1 MVRRPIR
8 ARRNH
13 RGRSSLRSHRRR
25 HACHGGTSRLDA
37 RQGSL
42 RVPHRRRALVGLA
55 AAGLRPLLPLIH
67 FGFSPDIRPRIDDES
82 VTIRHLH
89 SRQRARVDH
98 CVSFTRPLRYSTYA
112 VGSPPLAS
120 CAMELITILNRCYR
134 FRGFVYQHAHFSA
147 DKKSIEVA
155 VRPRKGSAAVC
166 SRCHLPAPGY
176 DQLAERRFEFIPIW
190 GFFVFLLYTMR
201 RVDCR
206 RCDAVVV
213 EEVPWG
219 DGKRTLTKVYMLFL
233 ARWARRLSWKETAE
247 AFRTSWEK
255 VFDAVEHIVTW
266 GLEHRTLGQIDAI
279 GVDEIQYA
287 KGHKYLTL
295 VYQIDIGITRLLWVG
310 KERTIE
316 SFQGFFT
323 AMGQE
328 VVCKICFVCSDMW
341 EPYLKLI
348 RERCS
353 EALHILDRFHIV
365 SNMNKAL
372 DKVRAEETS
381 RMKREGRD
389 PVLKK
394 SRWLLLKRS
403 ENLKE
408 EQHFRLRDLL
418 RYNLKTVRAYLLK
431 EAFQQLWDYNSPAW
445 AGKFLDEWCRQTMRS
460 RIEPLKKIARSLLQ
474 HRPLI
479 LNYFRAQKTLSSGVV
494 EGLNNKAKV
503 TMRKSYGFRTYRVLE
518 LALYHSLGKL
528 PEPESPTISS
538 DDPFF

>member
-1 MVRRPIR
+1 
-8 ARRNH
+8 
-13 RGRSSLRSHRRR
+13 
-25 HACHGGTSRLDA
+25 
-37 RQGSL
+37 
-42 RVPHRRRALVGLA
+42 
-55 AAGLRPLLPLIH
+55 
-67 FGFSPDIRPRIDDES
+67 
-82 VTIRHLH
+82 
-89 SRQRARVDH
+89 
-98 CVSFTRPLRYSTYA
+98 
-112 VGSPPLAS
+112 
-120 CAMELITILNRCYR
+120 MELITILNACHR
-134 FRGFVYQHAHFSA
+134 FRGFVYHRATFSP
-147 DKKSIEVA
+147 DHKSIEIS
-155 VRPRKGSAAVC
+155 VRPRKGSTAVC
-166 SRCHLPAPGY
+166 SRCHQPAPGY
-176 DQLAERRFEFIPIW
+176 DQLAERRFEFIPLW
-190 GFFVFLLYTMR
+190 GFFVFLLYAMR
-201 RVDCR
+201 RVYCP
-206 RCDAVVV
+206 RCDAVIV
-213 EEVPWG
+213 EEVPWA
-219 DGKRTLTKVYMLFL
+219 DGKRTLTKAYMLFL

-255 VFDAVEHIVTW
+255 VFDAVEYVVIH
-266 GLEHRTLGQIDAI
+266 GLKRRTLGQIDAI

-295 VYQIDIGITRLLWVG
+295 VYQIDLGVTRLLWVG

-323 AMGQE
+323 AMGLE
-328 VVCKICFVCSDMW
+328 VISKIAFVCSDMW

-372 DKVRAEETS
+372 DKVRAEEAG

-389 PVLKK
+389 PILKK

-460 RIEPLKKIARSLLQ
+460 RIEPMKKIARSLRH
-474 HRPLI
+474 HRELI
-479 LNYFRAQKTLSSGVV
+479 LNYFRAQKPLSSGVV

-518 LALYHSLGKL
+518 LALYHSFGRL
-528 PEPESPTISS
+528 PEPDSTH
-538 DDPFF
+538 DFF